1 MTGLGRLRLAVLFL
15 VIAAA
20 ALVACREAGTS
31 LPVGTPGETSPLEAP
46 VATTLPTERPIE
58 TVPAA
63 AASPTERPKETA
75 PAAAAS
81 PTERP
86 AETPRAVAPPRQEA
100 EGGSLRLISSRS
112 ASTPLSSP
120 LGSAGNFSLS
130 PSPQP
135 APVEGGLTV
144 SAIGSVTVAADE
156 AYVVIFP
163 EQVYGPSGLQQMTGE
178 DREEI
183 REKLAELGVAE
194 EDVEFESQ
202 GRYGSSSISV
212 EVELGD
218 LAEKSEPIL
227 EAVEEVI
234 RRSEAHGV
242 VYSLTPENCDRALS
256 QARRE
261 AIPSVEK
268 AADDLAEAL
277 GLERGTVIG
286 ALEYPLTN
294 FGYGFSSLSGP
305 DVHACGSL
313 ASQPYSN
320 LVPLDAEPEV
330 EVSVGLQVT
339 YSIQ

>member
-1 MTGLGRLRLAVLFL
+1 LGRLILATFL
-15 VIAAA
+15 MVVASAVSVACGQEEATSMPVRVSGDSPGQQAPSAA
-20 ALVACREAGTS
+20 ALPAER
-31 LPVGTPGETSPLEAP
+31 PVVTGSVGSFNLSPLP
-46 VATTLPTERPIE
+46 QIGPTKGDL
-58 TVPAA
+58 T
-63 AASPTERPKETA
+63 
-75 PAAAAS
+75 
-81 PTERP
+81 
-86 AETPRAVAPPRQEA
+86 
-100 EGGSLRLISSRS
+100 
-112 ASTPLSSP
+112 
-120 LGSAGNFSLS
+120 
-130 PSPQP
+130 
-135 APVEGGLTV
+135 GLTV

-163 EQVYGPSGLQQMTGE
+163 EQVYGPSGRQQMTGE

-202 GRYGSSSISV
+202 GRYGSSIISV
-212 EVELGD
+212 EVELSE
-218 LAEKSEPIL
+218 LAEKSEPVL

-234 RRSEAHGV
+234 RRSETHGV

-320 LVPLDAEPEV
+320 LVPLDADAEPEV

-339 YSIQ
+339 YSHSIASD

>member
-1 MTGLGRLRLAVLFL
+1 MDLAGQEEAMNTLGRLMLATFL
-15 VIAAA
+15 MLVASAVSVACGQEDATSMPVGVSRESPGQQAPSAA
-20 ALVACREAGTS
+20 ALPAER
-31 LPVGTPGETSPLEAP
+31 PVVTGSVGSFNLSPLP
-46 VATTLPTERPIE
+46 QIGPTKGDL
-58 TVPAA
+58 T
-63 AASPTERPKETA
+63 
-75 PAAAAS
+75 
-81 PTERP
+81 
-86 AETPRAVAPPRQEA
+86 
-100 EGGSLRLISSRS
+100 
-112 ASTPLSSP
+112 
-120 LGSAGNFSLS
+120 
-130 PSPQP
+130 
-135 APVEGGLTV
+135 GLTV

-163 EQVYGPSGLQQMTGE
+163 EQVYGPSGRQQMTGE

>member
-1 MTGLGRLRLAVLFL
+1 MPVRVSGDSPGQQAPS
-15 VIAAA
+15 AA
-20 ALVACREAGTS
+20 ALPAER
-31 LPVGTPGETSPLEAP
+31 PVVTGSVGSFNLSPLP
-46 VATTLPTERPIE
+46 QIGPTKGDL
-58 TVPAA
+58 T
-63 AASPTERPKETA
+63 
-75 PAAAAS
+75 
-81 PTERP
+81 
-86 AETPRAVAPPRQEA
+86 
-100 EGGSLRLISSRS
+100 
-112 ASTPLSSP
+112 
-120 LGSAGNFSLS
+120 
-130 PSPQP
+130 
-135 APVEGGLTV
+135 GLTV

-163 EQVYGPSGLQQMTGE
+163 EQVYGPSGRQQMTGE

-202 GRYGSSSISV
+202 GRYGSSIISV
-212 EVELGD
+212 EVELSE
-218 LAEKSEPIL
+218 LAEKSEPVL

-234 RRSEAHGV
+234 RRSETHGV

-294 FGYGFSSLSGP
+294 FGYGLPGL

-313 ASQPYSN
+313 TSQPYSN
-320 LVPLDAEPEV
+320 LVPLDADAEPEV

-339 YSIQ
+339 YSHSIASD